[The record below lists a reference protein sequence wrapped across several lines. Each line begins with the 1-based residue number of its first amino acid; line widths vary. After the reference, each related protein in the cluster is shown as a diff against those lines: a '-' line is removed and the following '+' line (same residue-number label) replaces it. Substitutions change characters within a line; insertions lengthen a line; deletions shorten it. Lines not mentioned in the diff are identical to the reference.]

1 MPKGRRPAGAGAQEL
16 DSPWK
21 EALQRFLEPCLA
33 FYFPQAHAGIDWSRG
48 YQPEHFREAIHTYE
62 MKKHIPYVTS
72 IERLA
77 KEEGRQEGRLE
88 GLLRGIELAL
98 AGKFGNEGRKLFAKI
113 RPLKDAEK
121 LEALAIPTAESAAA
135 VRKLLR

>member
-1 MPKGRRPAGAGAQEL
+1 MQ
-16 DSPWK
+16 D
-21 EALQRFLEPCLA
+21 
-33 FYFPQAHAGIDWSRG
+33 
-48 YQPEHFREAIHTYE
+48 HFRDELHSYE
-62 MKKHIPYVTS
+62 QEKHMPYVTS

-98 AGKFGNEGRKLFAKI
+98 AAKFGNEGRKLFAKVQ
-113 RPLKDAEK
+113 RLKDAEK
-121 LEALAIPTAESAAA
+121 LEMLAEAIPTAESASA